1 MNFLSG
7 HITIG
12 RLNHLSCHESRSY
25 SFRSPLTFFRR
36 ICMRAVRNAHF
47 RAHVCLNLH
56 SKHFWSHRYADS
68 VGCFFLDMHGL
79 IFYLSISPLAGS
91 TRYLGPTETVERNEG
106 VSRSSTP
113 EPPTFQP
120 GRILMHEHRNFHKH
134 PFKTVSRAQ
143 ELEVNIKSLSRV
155 RKTSDHVDH

>member
-1 MNFLSG
+1 MLVRINY
-7 HITIG
+7 
-12 RLNHLSCHESRSY
+12 SCFNEP
-25 SFRSPLTFFRR
+25 F
-36 ICMRAVRNAHF
+36 
-47 RAHVCLNLH
+47 
-56 SKHFWSHRYADS
+56 ADS
-68 VGCFFLDMHGL
+68 VKDLFLDMHGL

>member
-1 MNFLSG
+1 M
-7 HITIG
+7 I
-12 RLNHLSCHESRSY
+12 
-25 SFRSPLTFFRR
+25 
-36 ICMRAVRNAHF
+36 
-47 RAHVCLNLH
+47 
-56 SKHFWSHRYADS
+56 
-68 VGCFFLDMHGL
+68 LDMHGL
-79 IFYLSISPLAGS
+79 IFNRSISPLAGS

>member
-1 MNFLSG
+1 MSG
-7 HITIG
+7 RPDWSSSNKCTRFRESSLGARISSKIIADI
-12 RLNHLSCHESRSY
+12 RLGYIVRIDYSCCNE
-25 SFRSPLTFFRR
+25 P
-36 ICMRAVRNAHF
+36 
-47 RAHVCLNLH
+47 
-56 SKHFWSHRYADS
+56 YADS
-68 VGCFFLDMHGL
+68 VEHIFLDMHGL

>member
-1 MNFLSG
+1 MSG
-7 HITIG
+7 CPDWPSSNKCTRFRESSFGARISSKIIADI
-12 RLNHLSCHESRSY
+12 RLGIQ
-25 SFRSPLTFFRR
+25 FRVDYNCCNEPF
-36 ICMRAVRNAHF
+36 
-47 RAHVCLNLH
+47 
-56 SKHFWSHRYADS
+56 ADS
-68 VGCFFLDMHGL
+68 SFIDMFLDMHGL

-143 ELEVNIKSLSRV
+143 ELEVNIKLLSRV